1 MVINKFQARH
11 GAVAYSPSGAAITWD
26 TTAAIN
32 EETMTGVSEV
42 KDITVTTP
50 ETAVESIAL
59 LGNKVQTVGI
69 NQRVPPALT
78 GIMSGTHQL
87 RALVATSI
95 SNYKF
100 EGTLVLTGDEQ
111 FIHILGL
118 DAGIAI
124 NTNTDQR
131 YAVGNL
137 ASATGAWA
145 QKLVGCMRI
154 FLNNGVEDMSVGM
167 SNLWVTKI
175 GDIKPTGSDGHFE
188 IDFSCECL
196 PQDGAIEW
204 KI

>member
-1 MVINKFQARH
+1 MVTKFQARNAAVAFLNTG
-11 GAVAYSPSGAAITWD
+11 GAVTWD

-32 EETMTGVSEV
+32 EETMTNISEV
-42 KDITVTTP
+42 KNITVTLP
-50 ETAVESIAL
+50 ETAVESVPL
-59 LGNKVQTVGI
+59 LGNKVQTVGV
-69 NQRVPPALT
+69 NQRAPPALT
-78 GIMSGTHQL
+78 GIISGTHQL
-87 RALVATSI
+87 RALAATSI
-95 SNYKF
+95 GNYKF

-111 FIHILGL
+111 FINVLGL

-131 YAVGNL
+131 YAIGNL

-145 QKLVGCMRI
+145 QKMVGCMRI
-154 FLNNGVEDMSVGM
+154 FLNNGSEDMSVGM
-167 SNLWVTKI
+167 SNIWVTNR

-188 IDFSCECL
+188 VDFSCECL

>member
-1 MVINKFQARH
+1 MAITKFQARH
-11 GAVAYSPSGAAITWD
+11 GAVSYATSAITWD

-32 EETMTGVSEV
+32 EESMTGVAEV
-42 KDITVTTP
+42 KDITVITP
-50 ETAVESIAL
+50 ETAMESVPL
-59 LGNKVQTVGI
+59 LGNKVQTVGV
-69 NQRVPPALT
+69 NQRTPPALT
-78 GIMSGTHQL
+78 GMMSGTHQL
-87 RALVATSI
+87 RALTATSI
-95 SNYKF
+95 GNYKF

-137 ASATGAWA
+137 VSATGAWA
-145 QKLVGCMRI
+145 QDLVGSMRI
-154 FLNNGVEDMSVGM
+154 FLNNGTEDMSVGM
-167 SNLWVTKI
+167 SNIWVTKI
-175 GDIKPTGSDGHFE
+175 GDIKPTGADGHFE
-188 IDFSCECL
+188 VDFSCECL